1 WVVDSGESEKA
12 KRDVVARWRL
22 HESTCSAA
30 LSCKNLATLMA
41 SHLISSHHIT
51 SDYGK
56 KKIHD
61 GFVFCHS
68 HCLVGL
74 CPHRHSTSPTP
85 NLLHISLSHALFM
98 FIHHI
103 PSAHGI
109 VHLNSVYSSLPI
121 VCSLSLSVCVCVVF

>member
-1 WVVDSGESEKA
+1 MGC
-12 KRDVVARWRL
+12 RLWRIRKGKKGCRGQV
-22 HESTCSAA
+22 EAPRV
-30 LSCKNLATLMA
+30 
-41 SHLISSHHIT
+41 HLQCCTVMQELGDINGISSHLIT

-121 VCSLSLSVCVCVVF
+121 VCSLSLSLCVCVVF